1 MAGVPL
7 ALMALALALMAVPIY
22 EARYATVAFPAWA
35 IVLGYPFLQSAGE
48 QPRMINDERQIPSD
62 DRFPRVLGAGRWV
75 LVATLLLV
83 NALILFQ
90 PQKGLFSGDPVK
102 EQWREAV
109 TYLAQRA
116 HPDDLIIVHPYYV
129 SPMWDYYAPRV
140 TADPLPQPVIF
151 PIFAHGDCT
160 RDYPDPAQE
169 LDCIR
174 RRYNE
179 PFFNT
184 VAYGKKRALLLIAAD
199 HAKTVD
205 PPPTQD
211 DKYGWVGLRFQF
223 SERQKTWPCGG
234 SDDAFIGVEVMCQ
247 SYPST
252 YNAGGPGEVPQP
264 AVSLDA
270 TFGGELHLR
279 GYSMDLFGTAARAG
293 GTLPVTLYWDAAT
306 KPTHDYQMFLHLC
319 RDCAIPPLASDDD
332 SPPLRGYFPA
342 GRTTTW
348 RLHDPVHDERTVLLP
363 ASLPRGRYTLLLGV
377 YPLNNPSEQAR
388 LPVASAAPILGGTRL
403 VLGEVTISQ

>member
-1 MAGVPL
+1 
-7 ALMALALALMAVPIY
+7 MAVPIY
-22 EARYATVAFPAWA
+22 EARYATAAFPAWVV
-35 IVLGYPFLQSAGE
+35 VLGYTFVQSADRRHIANSE
-48 QPRMINDERQIPSD
+48 RPIPRDG
-62 DRFPRVLGAGRWV
+62 RFLGAFEAGRWV
-75 LVATLLLV
+75 LVATLMLV

-109 TYLAQRA
+109 TFLAQRA
-116 HPDDLIIVHPYYV
+116 HPDDLIIIHPYYV

-140 TADPLPQPVIF
+140 TADLLPQPVIF

-160 RDYPDPAQE
+160 RDYPDPSQE

-184 VAYGKKRALLLIAAD
+184 VAYGKKRALLLIAPD

-205 PPPTQD
+205 PPKTLAQLLAEHRPSDPLPTQD
-211 DKYGWVGLRFQF
+211 DRYGWVGLRFQF
-223 SERQKTWPCGG
+223 SERQRAWPCGG
-234 SDDAFIGVEVMCQ
+234 SGDAYIGVEVMCQ

-252 YNAGGPGEVPQP
+252 YNAGGPGKVPQP
-264 AVSLDA
+264 AVPLDA
-270 TFGGELHLR
+270 TFGGDLHLR
-279 GYSMDLFGTAARAG
+279 GYSLDLFGTAARAG
-293 GTLPVTLYWDAAT
+293 GTLPVTLYWDAAA

-319 RDCAIPPLASDDD
+319 RDCTIPPLASDDD

-363 ASLPRGRYTLLLGV
+363 TILPPGRYTLLLGV
-377 YPLNNPSEQAR
+377 YPAGDPSESAR
-388 LPVASAAPILGGTRL
+388 LPVTSDARVLGGTRL
-403 VLGEVTISQ
+403 ALGEVEIKD